1 MILIDSNS
9 LLVLILGLMDP
20 TLINKHSK
28 TSIYEEEDF
37 HNLIS
42 TIKNLE
48 SIVVLPNIWT
58 EVDNLLNKFT
68 GNHKDLYVKR
78 LIETIKTT
86 SEKYLES
93 RIIENKDSFY
103 NLGLADTLILECAK
117 DCEMLITSDSA
128 LSDYARAYGIN
139 VYDMKELKNER
150 LRL

>member
-9 LLVLILGLMDP
+9 LLVLILGLMNP
-20 TLINKHSK
+20 SLINKHSK

-42 TIKNLE
+42 VIKNLE

-68 GNHKDLYVKR
+68 GNQKELYIKR
-78 LIETIKTT
+78 IIETIKIT
-86 SEKYLES
+86 SEKYFES
-93 RIIENKDSFY
+93 KMVENNYAFY

-117 DCEMLITSDSA
+117 DCEMLITSDSE

-139 VYDMKELKNER
+139 VYDMKELKNEK
-150 LRL
+150 LNQ

>member
-9 LLVLILGLMDP
+9 LLVLILGLMNP

-37 HNLIS
+37 HNLIA

-68 GNHKDLYVKR
+68 GNQKELYVKR
-78 LIETIKTT
+78 IIETIKIT

-93 RIIENKDSFY
+93 KMVENNYSFY
-103 NLGLADTLILECAK
+103 DLGLADTLILECAK
-117 DCEMLITSDSA
+117 DCEMLITSDSQ
-128 LSDYARAYGIN
+128 LSDYARAFGIN

-150 LRL
+150 LKQ

>member
-9 LLVLILGLMDP
+9 LLVLILGLMNP

-37 HNLIS
+37 HYLVS
-42 TIKNLE
+42 TIKSIE

-68 GNHKDLYVKR
+68 GSQKELYVQR
-78 LIETIKTT
+78 IIETIKKT
-86 SEKYLES
+86 SEKYFES
-93 RIIENKDSFY
+93 KIVENSDSFY
-103 NLGLADTLILECAK
+103 DLGLTDTLILECAK
-117 DCEMLITSDSA
+117 NCEMLITSDSA

-139 VYDMKELKNER
+139 VYDMKELKNIR
-150 LRL
+150 LKQ

>member
-9 LLVLILGLMDP
+9 LLVLILGLMNP
-20 TLINKHSK
+20 SLINKHSK

-37 HNLIS
+37 HNLVF

-68 GNHKDLYVKR
+68 GSQKELYVKR
-78 LIETIKTT
+78 IIETIKKT

-93 RIIENKDSFY
+93 KIIENNLSFY
-103 NLGLADTLILECAK
+103 DLGLADTLILECAR

-150 LRL
+150 LKQ